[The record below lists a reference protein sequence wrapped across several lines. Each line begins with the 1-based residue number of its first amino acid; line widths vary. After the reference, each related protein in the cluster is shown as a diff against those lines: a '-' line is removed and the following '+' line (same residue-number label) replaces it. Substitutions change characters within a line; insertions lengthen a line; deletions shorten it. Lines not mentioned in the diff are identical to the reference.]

1 MLARRRRAE
10 ATMQAI
16 QDAIPPN
23 HCWGCGTLN
32 PQGLQIKSYLEGDE
46 TVCRFEPPP
55 RFMAGPTSVLYGGT
69 IASLIDCH
77 SICTAIADAYRA
89 GGRPIGSEPHLWAVT
104 ASLKV
109 DYLAPTPLGQPVE
122 LRARVV
128 EAKGRKRLVACT
140 LRSGGR
146 DRARA
151 EVVAVEVPAGW
162 DDPAAAG

>member
-1 MLARRRRAE
+1 
-10 ATMQAI
+10 
-16 QDAIPPN
+16 
-23 HCWGCGTLN
+23 
-32 PQGLQIKSYLEGDE
+32 
-46 TVCRFEPPP
+46 
-55 RFMAGPTSVLYGGT
+55 MAGPTHVLYGGI
-69 IASLIDCH
+69 IASLFDCH
-77 SICTAIADAYRA
+77 CICTAIADAYRT

-128 EAKGRKRLVACT
+128 EAKGRRRVVACT

-146 DRARA
+146 DCARA

-162 DDPAAAG
+162 DDPAPPR